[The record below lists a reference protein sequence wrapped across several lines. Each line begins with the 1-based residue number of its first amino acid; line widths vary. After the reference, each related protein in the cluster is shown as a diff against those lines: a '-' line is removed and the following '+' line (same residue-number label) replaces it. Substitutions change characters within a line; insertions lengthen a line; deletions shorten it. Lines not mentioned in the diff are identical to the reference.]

1 MCCSPLLESILQVG
15 CHKACLKLRSVFG
28 VVYSCW
34 EHFREVSG
42 ESAEVVWEV
51 SVEALVQEDQ
61 IDQAVVQNERLS
73 RSDEFQ
79 EKGPNALAL
88 GLIALKE
95 EGLVD
100 KP

>member
-1 MCCSPLLESILQVG
+1 M
-15 CHKACLKLRSVFG
+15 
-28 VVYSCW
+28 
-34 EHFREVSG
+34 
-42 ESAEVVWEV
+42 

-79 EKGPNALAL
+79 EKGSNALAL

-95 EGLVD
+95 EGLIN

>member
-1 MCCSPLLESILQVG
+1 M
-15 CHKACLKLRSVFG
+15 
-28 VVYSCW
+28 
-34 EHFREVSG
+34 
-42 ESAEVVWEV
+42 